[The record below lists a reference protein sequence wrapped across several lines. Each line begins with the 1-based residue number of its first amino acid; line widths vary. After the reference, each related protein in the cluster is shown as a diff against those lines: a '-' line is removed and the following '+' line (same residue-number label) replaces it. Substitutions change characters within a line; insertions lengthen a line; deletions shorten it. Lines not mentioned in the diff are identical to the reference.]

1 MGAPQV
7 RFVVMPAADDGAWQ
21 AFACKVV
28 ETAYLDGHRVL
39 VRCDS
44 AEQAQSFDE
53 LLWRFS
59 DNSFVPHEIAAP
71 GAACEEAPVVLW
83 PHGEPPAAAA
93 VLVNL
98 ASDVPAWYRQFARI
112 EEVLD
117 GDVAR
122 RRAGRERF
130 RFYRA
135 EGIEPQTRDV
145 GDAP

>member
-7 RFVVMPAADDGAWQ
+7 RFVVTPEAAGDEAWQ
-21 AFACKVV
+21 ASACKVV
-28 ETAYLDGHRVL
+28 EAAYLAGKRVL
-39 VRCDS
+39 VNCGS
-44 AEQAQSFDE
+44 ADQARSFDE

-59 DNSFVPHEIAAP
+59 DSSFVPHEIAAP
-71 GAACEEAPVVLW
+71 GGSGAAPVVLW
-83 PHGEPPAAAA
+83 QDGEPPDAAD

-98 ASDVPAWYRQFARI
+98 AADVPAWYRQFARI

>member
-7 RFVVMPAADDGAWQ
+7 RFDVMPEADDGAWR

-28 ETAYLDGHRVL
+28 EKAYLDGNRVL
-39 VRCDS
+39 VWCGS
-44 AEQAQSFDE
+44 ADHAQSFDE

-59 DNSFVPHEIAAP
+59 DSSFVPHEIGSAGEPSA
-71 GAACEEAPVVLW
+71 APVVLW
-83 PHGEPPAAAA
+83 PDDSPPAAAD

-98 ASDVPAWYRQFARI
+98 AADVPPWYGQFARI

-117 GDVAR
+117 GDQAR

-145 GDAP
+145 GNEP